1 MSTVRVLA
9 ALVVPCLVQVAAQ
22 TPLTYPDILAKA
34 RPTTEQWRLDSRFAE
49 WRGQLQ
55 ETRGFLREGPTLS
68 LDAGARRSPG
78 FVRST
83 DKGVELEWPLFLSPS
98 VRSDMERSLGQADPL
113 LVEAARR
120 EGALRV
126 KLGYLE
132 AWLAQR
138 LLALRETDLA
148 TVERWLQAT
157 QARVKAGAEPDYQ
170 EALVEGE
177 RLKAQQ
183 ELDEARTQMARAWA
197 ALVALAELP
206 SLPVPLAD
214 PGAIQAIPEDNI
226 QASLRLGPLR
236 KALLTQVELEERSLR
251 LKQAQTLSRWSVRG
265 SYATEGED
273 RITRLGLAVR
283 LPRPGEATSVRQSTE
298 TQIRVLQGEYRQALA
313 ELDARILGVVYRF
326 QKASTVSPVPD
337 FTRAIQEVGQ
347 RLEAGKEQP
356 SEAFP
361 IRRQLLEAQMAAL
374 KRIQARHAIT
384 AEIQYL
390 LP

>member
-1 MSTVRVLA
+1 
-9 ALVVPCLVQVAAQ
+9 
-22 TPLTYPDILAKA
+22 
-34 RPTTEQWRLDSRFAE
+34 
-49 WRGQLQ
+49 
-55 ETRGFLREGPTLS
+55 
-68 LDAGARRSPG
+68 
-78 FVRST
+78 
-83 DKGVELEWPLFLSPS
+83 
-98 VRSDMERSLGQADPL
+98 
-113 LVEAARR
+113 
-120 EGALRV
+120 
-126 KLGYLE
+126 
-132 AWLAQR
+132 
-138 LLALRETDLA
+138 
-148 TVERWLQAT
+148 
-157 QARVKAGAEPDYQ
+157 
-170 EALVEGE
+170 
-177 RLKAQQ
+177 
-183 ELDEARTQMARAWA
+183 MARAWA

-226 QASLRLGPLR
+226 EASLRLGPLR